1 MNESFADEKVNG
13 NIVTFVQEERFL
25 KDELYKIRMA
35 LEDHKK
41 VEAEMA
47 EGIDEEW
54 NHRMEKDVERLRE
67 VSRFRQYYAEG
78 LKKESAVKQAW
89 MPTVVFIILG
99 IVFIFLLFS

>member
-1 MNESFADEKVNG
+1 MGHRKMVYNTDFSDLHDMVLYAYG
-13 NIVTFVQEERFL
+13 
-25 KDELYKIRMA
+25 KDKKI
-35 LEDHKK
+35 KSK
-41 VEAEMA
+41 
-47 EGIDEEW
+47 
-54 NHRMEKDVERLRE
+54 KDVERLRE